1 MLFTRAVR
9 LSVLVPRCFRDYVEN
24 EDVVVV
30 LTLLGTE
37 EYAGDVPCQSV
48 YRENISL
55 AAIFSIRAYD
65 LAVLFGL

>member
-1 MLFTRAVR
+1 M
-9 LSVLVPRCFRDYVEN
+9 SVLAPRCFRDYVEN

-30 LTLLGTE
+30 LTLIGTE

-48 YRENISL
+48 YREQNSL

-65 LAVLFGL
+65 LAGLFGL

>member
-1 MLFTRAVR
+1 M
-9 LSVLVPRCFRDYVEN
+9 SVLVPRCFRVYVED

-30 LTLLGTE
+30 QTLIDTE

-48 YRENISL
+48 YREHISL

>member
-30 LTLLGTE
+30 QTLIGAE
-37 EYAGDVPCQSV
+37 EYAGDVPCQSFCA
-48 YRENISL
+48 L
-55 AAIFSIRAYD
+55 ANSANCC
-65 LAVLFGL
+65 V

>member
-9 LSVLVPRCFRDYVEN
+9 LSVLAPRCFRDYVEN

-30 LTLLGTE
+30 LTLMGTE
-37 EYAGDVPCQSV
+37 EYAGDVLCQSV
-48 YRENISL
+48 YREHIAL
-55 AAIFSIRAYD
+55 AAIFLIRAHD

>member
-1 MLFTRAVR
+1 M
-9 LSVLVPRCFRDYVEN
+9 SVLVPRCFRDYVEN

-55 AAIFSIRAYD
+55 GAIFSIRASG
-65 LAVLFGL
+65 LAFLFGV

>member
-1 MLFTRAVR
+1 M
-9 LSVLVPRCFRDYVEN
+9 SVLVPRCFRDYVEN

-37 EYAGDVPCQSV
+37 EYAGDVPCQSF
-48 YRENISL
+48 YRENNSL

>member
-1 MLFTRAVR
+1 M
-9 LSVLVPRCFRDYVEN
+9 SVLVPRCFRDYVEN

-48 YRENISL
+48 YREHISL
-55 AAIFSIRAYD
+55 ATIFPIRAYD